1 MATIATGILFHP
13 LSNIFAVRSYL
24 QVQELLELITG
35 YIRVRY
41 LSSGV
46 LCDAINPAQAKS
58 DGRLDVPM
66 SF

>member
-24 QVQELLELITG
+24 QFQELLELIIG
-35 YIRVRY
+35 YTRVRY

-46 LCDAINPAQAKS
+46 LCDAIHPAKAKS
-58 DGRLDVPM
+58 DGKLDVLM
-66 SF
+66 KF